1 MRMTGPLRS
10 LALAAGLALAVAAP
24 AMAAPTWL
32 PASNLST
39 APSAGLPGSAQV
51 ASDDAGETLAAWIRN
66 DGQNDRVQLAGH
78 GPGTPWSAATDIS
91 ENNQNAA
98 FPSLALSPTGFGAL
112 AWSRSDGS
120 KLRVQVAR
128 RAPGGAFGAAFTV
141 SAVPVD
147 SIEPAVAVD
156 AVGDVVVIWMDSSR
170 LAAHAR
176 RYTASSNAWGA
187 IEDIVTGLGAFQ
199 TMGSLALVM
208 SPTGTATGAWSV
220 DTDNISNTNE
230 QYQVQTRSQAPGGA
244 WTPVQALSTTGIPD
258 QSAATQLAVDAA
270 GNVTAVWSDYRI
282 GPCTPPSQFCKTYVN
297 AVVKQSTRG
306 AVSGVWSPAATLSD
320 PNLISDAPRVA
331 TTPAG
336 EVTVAW
342 TEQVAQAIKVVTRPV
357 GGAFPSADDATII
370 VPQDKQIS
378 SSGARATF
386 PVTSLRVAAGPTGT
400 VVSFARF
407 EDGDNALAEAVY
419 KPAGA
424 SWPPATTQP
433 TILSAPGVDIRTDDG
448 PNLALDGLG
457 NAVVTWTSDLV
468 VRAAVLDVSPPAFT
482 AITVPATGTTGQP
495 VALSASALDVWSAL
509 GAGQPA
515 WSFGDGGTGAGAVV
529 SHVFAKAGT
538 YTVTLAVAD
547 VLGNAAAP
555 ATRQIVISD
564 AAVAPPPPPNGPAT
578 TISKPKLVKVSY
590 KASRL
595 VGHIQLE
602 GTSQLKTTLIFTLK
616 KRGATKSLPLDRY
629 PVKVGSWFS
638 VVKLPASL
646 TPGTYDVI
654 VSGAGVTG
662 SQASFTIAA
671 PKSGIV
677 KRAFATGPRK
687 GPAATTLVKTGEL
700 WAHFTFG
707 TLPKKGQTITTQW
720 ILPNGSKLA
729 ANTRPRGTLVEAQVK
744 DLSGKNLPVGR
755 WRCVIRAGGAVV
767 ATLNVRLK

>member
-1 MRMTGPLRS
+1 MRMTGLLRS
-10 LALAAGLALAVAAP
+10 LVLAAVLALAVAAP

-39 APSAGLPGSAQV
+39 APSAGVPGSAQI

-120 KLRVQVAR
+120 KLRVQVVR
-128 RAPGGAFGAAFTV
+128 RAPGGAFGPAFTA
-141 SAVPVD
+141 SAVPID

-176 RYTASSNAWGA
+176 RYTASSNSWGA
-187 IEDIVTGLGAFQ
+187 VEDLVPGLGAFQ

-208 SPTGTATGAWSV
+208 SATGTATGAWSV
-220 DTDNISNTNE
+220 DTDNLSNTSE

-282 GPCTPPSQFCKTYVN
+282 GPCTPPSQFCKTYVI

-357 GGAFPSADDATII
+357 GGAFPPADAATII
-370 VPQDKQIS
+370 LPQDKQIS

-386 PVTSLRVAAGPTGT
+386 PVTSLRVAAGPAGT
-400 VVSFARF
+400 VVSFARL

-424 SWPPATTQP
+424 SWPPRRRSRRSSRLRASTSVRTTARTSRSTGSGTPWSRGRATWWSRLQC
-433 TILSAPGVDIRTDDG
+433 
-448 PNLALDGLG
+448 
-457 NAVVTWTSDLV
+457 WTS
-468 VRAAVLDVSPPAFT
+468 RHPRSPRSTCPPPGRRDSRSRCPPPQST
-482 AITVPATGTTGQP
+482 CGRRSGRD
-495 VALSASALDVWSAL
+495 SR
-509 GAGQPA
+509 
-515 WSFGDGGTGAGAVV
+515 
-529 SHVFAKAGT
+529 AGT
-538 YTVTLAVAD
+538 SATAR
-547 VLGNAAAP
+547 P
-555 ATRQIVISD
+555 AQGRPSATCSRRPARTRSR
-564 AAVAPPPPPNGPAT
+564 VAPPTRSAMP
-578 TISKPKLVKVSY
+578 
-590 KASRL
+590 
-595 VGHIQLE
+595 Q
-602 GTSQLKTTLIFTLK
+602 
-616 KRGATKSLPLDRY
+616 
-629 PVKVGSWFS
+629 
-638 VVKLPASL
+638 
-646 TPGTYDVI
+646 
-654 VSGAGVTG
+654 
-662 SQASFTIAA
+662 
-671 PKSGIV
+671 
-677 KRAFATGPRK
+677 
-687 GPAATTLVKTGEL
+687 
-700 WAHFTFG
+700 
-707 TLPKKGQTITTQW
+707 
-720 ILPNGSKLA
+720 
-729 ANTRPRGTLVEAQVK
+729 RPR
-744 DLSGKNLPVGR
+744 
-755 WRCVIRAGGAVV
+755 RA
-767 ATLNVRLK
+767 RS